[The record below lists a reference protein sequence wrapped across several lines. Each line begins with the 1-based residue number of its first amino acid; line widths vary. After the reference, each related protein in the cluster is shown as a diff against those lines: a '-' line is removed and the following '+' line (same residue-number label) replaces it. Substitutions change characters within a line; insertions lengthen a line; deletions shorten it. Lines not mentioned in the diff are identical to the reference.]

1 MGVDR
6 NANGVLDGDETPPLL
21 TALRS
26 GTSLTISWPTNSVAV
41 VLEFTDSLSP
51 PNWKTETS
59 VQSVNSGRLMV
70 AVSSTEPYRFYR
82 LRGL

>member
-1 MGVDR
+1 VG
-6 NANGVLDGDETPPLL
+6 
-21 TALRS
+21 
-26 GTSLTISWPTNSVAV
+26 V

-59 VQSVNSGRLMV
+59 VQSLDSGLLKV
-70 AVSSTEPYRFYR
+70 EVSSTEPYRFYR